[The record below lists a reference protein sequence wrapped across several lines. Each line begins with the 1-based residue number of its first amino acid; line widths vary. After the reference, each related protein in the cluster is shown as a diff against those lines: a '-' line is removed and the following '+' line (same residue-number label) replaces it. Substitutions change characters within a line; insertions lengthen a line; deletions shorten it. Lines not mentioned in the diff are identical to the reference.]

1 MASSITVKG
10 LAFALS
16 GSGRVLVTGSGI
28 QSSGL
33 DAGYGDELTL
43 SSIQRLASSPN
54 VTPEAAAIL
63 NSFTESD
70 VNKIVLAFV
79 APPEPTPVPV
89 FKESEINKPIR
100 VENAPAPVEKTPTPP
115 TSSSSSKPDDDNSKN
130 NQKSEKKATVEA
142 TPGTGAGLPNRRTYN
157 PLGDFSSS
165 TYQISLY
172 MVTPE
177 AMNRFVMSGA
187 TQVGNSVDAEGKMSD
202 GFYLLAQSGGIN
214 NVEGEKEGGNKR
226 APGFNLD
233 FFIDDLKMTTITS
246 MKETGSSN
254 PASIDIEFNVY
265 EPYGLSFTSKL
276 TALAKSLQKK
286 STLPGFTG
294 SSNALAQFYV
304 LGLRFYGY
312 DKDGTL
318 VTSANYANSDANG
331 TTDTQALFER
341 FMPIKISK
349 FQFKLTGKTPVYNV
363 GAVNMPVTEA
373 LGNKRAQV
381 NVTAPLTGSTVGEM
395 LGSLISKMNKS
406 EEESMK
412 KRKEQVKNKKDAV
425 VLATD
430 YEIEYEPNSTIQDSA
445 MVDPKDF
452 AKYKLNIAM
461 GDVKS
466 TKDSNPAAESK
477 TATNKGKKTVTLA
490 PGTHVIAAIEQ
501 VIKQSSYIKSMLKEI
516 PSALSEEPSAE
527 NSSPKQVQWFSV
539 SPGIKIKGF
548 DTTLNDY
555 AYTIT
560 YYIQTYSIPF
570 VRSPLISKGSTY
582 TGPHKKYEY
591 WYTGKNTE
599 VISYE
604 QQYDNLYYL
613 TGTGS
618 SPPDSTPPVPYADK
632 PQPANQTGSQN
643 KSAEAVNALAVDLYD
658 PGSQAESK
666 MTILGDPDYLVQSV
680 GASMNTVFD
689 KLYGHD
695 RFSISPNGGQVFVE
709 LDFKVAE
716 DYDIESGVM
725 SINENI
731 RFYDYDKSVQGKIS
745 GITFQLITVQSTLS
759 KGKFTQELMLLPT
772 NLKQF
777 AIGGGSG
784 SDSADAG
791 RDGSKSNVKRTA
803 SGGTAI
809 TMDPVA
815 AAKARKEAAASDPR
829 RLDLAQNKDKDTNP
843 YSLNN
848 ATSKTRNTL
857 QGVDDD
863 RTSSGNSRGYN
874 KASEV
879 YKRDESMRD
888 SVTLLPK
895 RQ

>member
-1 MASSITVKG
+1 MAEVSSTKTVG
-10 LAFALS
+10 PENYAVS
-16 GSGRVLVTGSGI
+16 VSYDDVTGKTTAFI
-28 QSSGL
+28 
-33 DAGYGDELTL
+33 TL
-43 SSIQRLASSPN
+43 SDGSFLLEPKEVSEALPAIDRMLQIGQDKNLTKAIEGLTQAKEFISQSNASYKEQFKQKN
-54 VTPEAAAIL
+54 VTPEPSSVGTPPAGAG
-63 NSFTESD
+63 
-70 VNKIVLAFV
+70 
-79 APPEPTPVPV
+79 APPAT
-89 FKESEINKPIR
+89 
-100 VENAPAPVEKTPTPP
+100 
-115 TSSSSSKPDDDNSKN
+115 KPDDDNQTVKSKASTAN
-130 NQKSEKKATVEA
+130 VEA
-142 TPGTGAGLPNRRTYN
+142 TPGTGSGIPNRRPYN

-177 AMNRFVMSGA
+177 AMNRFAMSGA
-187 TQVGNSVDAEGKMSD
+187 TQVGNTMDAEGNMSD

-214 NVEGEKEGGNKR
+214 NADGAKEGGNKR
-226 APGFNLD
+226 APGFDLD
-233 FFIDDLKMTTITS
+233 FYIDDLKMSTLTA
-246 MKETGSSN
+246 MQKTGSSSAADVN
-254 PASIDIEFNVY
+254 IEFNIY

-286 STLPGFTG
+286 STLPGFSG

-304 LGLRFYGY
+304 LGIRFYGY
-312 DKDGTL
+312 DKNGDL
-318 VTSANYANSDANG
+318 VTSSNYANSDMNG

-341 FMPIKISK
+341 FLPIKISQ
-349 FQFKLTGKTPVYNV
+349 FQFKLTGKMPVYHIE
-363 GAVNMPVTEA
+363 AVNLPLSDS

-381 NVTAPLTGSTVGEM
+381 NVTAPLSGSTVGEM
-395 LGSLISKMNKS
+395 LGSLISKMNKA
-406 EEESMK
+406 EEDSLK
-412 KRKEQVKNKKDAV
+412 KRKEQVKKKKDAV
-425 VLATD
+425 VLAND
-430 YEIEYEPNSTIQDSA
+430 FSIEYEPNSTIQDSM

-477 TATNKGKKTVTLA
+477 TATNKGKKTVTLS

-527 NSSPKQVQWFSV
+527 NSSPKQVGWFSV

-555 AYTIT
+555 AYSIT
-560 YYIQTYSIPF
+560 YYIQTYTIPF

-582 TGPHKKYEY
+582 LGPHKKYEY

-604 QQYDNLYYL
+604 QQYDNLYFL

-618 SPPDSTPPVPYADK
+618 SPPESSPPVPYADK

-658 PGSQAESK
+658 PGSQATSK
-666 MTILGDPDYLVQSV
+666 MTVLGDPDYLAQSV
-680 GASMNTVFD
+680 GSSMSSVFD

-695 RFSISPNGGQVFVE
+695 GFSINPNGGQVFVE

-745 GITFQLITVQSTLS
+745 GITFQLTEVHSTFS
-759 KGKFTQELMLLPT
+759 KGKFVQELTLLPT

-777 AIGGGSG
+777 AIGGGNG
-784 SDSADAG
+784 SDSSDAG
-791 RDGSKSNVKRTA
+791 RDGSKTIVRKLPG
-803 SGGTAI
+803 GGTA
-809 TMDPVA
+809 TTLDPVK
-815 AAKARKEAAASDPR
+815 AAKARTEAAASDPR
-829 RLDLAQNKDKDTNP
+829 RLDLAKNKDIDTNP

-879 YKRDESMRD
+879 YKRDEPMRD